1 MHLSEVNTSLYWT
14 VNVFLFPSG
23 TITSLMWTFFRSVWI
38 RTCPHVHRRRK
49 NSKSR
54 SGWFFLSSM
63 HSTRHYLFP
72 LHSTWIWT
80 CRISLIS
87 IQKFPPSTNGTTGLS
102 IDIDQMDEEGNQDEI
117 QVTPPNLSEAMEML
131 ERFRLLSTTTHPQL
145 HQIVLQLES
154 QLTDLYL
161 ERKVSKQSKIEDFFR
176 KQS

>member
-1 MHLSEVNTSLYWT
+1 MNASDFVDIDSKVPSFNEWNGGSEHLL
-14 VNVFLFPSG
+14 NV
-23 TITSLMWTFFRSVWI
+23 
-38 RTCPHVHRRRK
+38 
-49 NSKSR
+49 
-54 SGWFFLSSM
+54 
-63 HSTRHYLFP
+63 
-72 LHSTWIWT
+72 
-80 CRISLIS
+80 
-87 IQKFPPSTNGTTGLS
+87 
-102 IDIDQMDEEGNQDEI
+102 DIDQIDEEEGNQDEI